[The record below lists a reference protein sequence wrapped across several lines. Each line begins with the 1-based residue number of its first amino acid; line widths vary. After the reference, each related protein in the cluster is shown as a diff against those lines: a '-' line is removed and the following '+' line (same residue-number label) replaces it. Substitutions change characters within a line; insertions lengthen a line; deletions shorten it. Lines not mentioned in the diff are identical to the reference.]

1 MEAFVF
7 QVEAAEAVV
16 AVETVHDV
24 FAIVAVGAPVNEIAV
39 VVFGGFDA
47 FVHKSGFVEHA
58 DVNGVFHAAGIVH
71 VHAVLKFV

>member
-7 QVEAAEAVV
+7 EVEASEAVI
-16 AVETVHDV
+16 AIEAVHDV
-24 FAIVAVGAPVNEIAV
+24 LAIVAVGAPVDEIAV

-58 DVNGVFHAAGIVH
+58 DIDGVFHASGVVH
-71 VHAVLKFV
+71 VHTVFKFV